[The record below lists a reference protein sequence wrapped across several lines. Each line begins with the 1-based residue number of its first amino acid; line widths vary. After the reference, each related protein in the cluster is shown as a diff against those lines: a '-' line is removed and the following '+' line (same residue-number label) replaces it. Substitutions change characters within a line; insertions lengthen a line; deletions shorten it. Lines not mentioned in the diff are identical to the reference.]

1 MLDFDQYEV
10 LTFDCYGTL
19 IDWEGGIGDALSRL
33 TAAHG
38 LSVSRAELL
47 NLYAECEAASKSGEY
62 RAYRDIQ
69 RSTVQAICARLGF
82 EPAGAEADCL
92 ADSIGDWRPFPDT
105 IASLQRLQTRY
116 KLCIVSNVDDDLFAG
131 TARRLEVEF
140 DGIVTAQQARSYKPS
155 HNNFR
160 LAMQRMGVASDRLL
174 HIAESVKLDIAPA
187 KELGLA
193 AVWVNRSG
201 NAQGG
206 GAAGNPADGVSGADL
221 DVPDLQTLAE
231 LMGL

>member
-1 MLDFDQYEV
+1 MLDFDRYEV

-19 IDWEGGIGDALSRL
+19 IDWEGGIGEALSRL
-33 TAAHG
+33 TTARG
-38 LSVSRAELL
+38 LSASRAELL
-47 NLYAECEAASKSGEY
+47 SLYAECEAASKAGEY

-92 ADSIGDWRPFPDT
+92 ADSIGDWQPFPDT
-105 IASLQRLQTRY
+105 IESLRRLQTRY

-131 TARRLEVEF
+131 TARRLQVEF

-160 LAMQRMGVASDRLL
+160 LAMERMGVASDRML

-201 NAQGG
+201 GAEGG
-206 GAAGNPADGVSGADL
+206 GAADNPADGESGADL